1 MCWEA
6 LDRAGSAATLRA
18 KGRIWE
24 TLQDAHSSAS
34 CTRPAAA
41 AASFFANTA
50 LTTLPIDLQGAV
62 QHTESHTV
70 IIPTQDGLLKSV
82 SRPFWQLE
90 QDNQSPLVV
99 FGVGK
104 CTCPFLG
111 WGCSVAVHTPLS
123 KLLSCSGHAVLLH
136 EHLVLLLL
144 LLQHEVCKLLL
155 LLAVLFSCH
164 AACPRCIL
172 HSAVH
177 GLRLEPAS
185 SKNTCQAF
193 AIPVPDVWLQT
204 AFCTSVRKGRDRQ
217 AQSTSQAQF

>member
-1 MCWEA
+1 MHTQTALLILLVLPRSLWPLLSSCRSLLLRKLLWRHSMCWEA

-62 QHTESHTV
+62 QHTESHTL

-99 FGVGK
+99 FGVGR

-111 WGCSVAVHTPLS
+111 LDGA
-123 KLLSCSGHAVLLH
+123 A
-136 EHLVLLLL
+136 LLLFT
-144 LLQHEVCKLLL
+144 HHCP
-155 LLAVLFSCH
+155 SC
-164 AACPRCIL
+164 
-172 HSAVH
+172 
-177 GLRLEPAS
+177 
-185 SKNTCQAF
+185 
-193 AIPVPDVWLQT
+193 
-204 AFCTSVRKGRDRQ
+204 
-217 AQSTSQAQF
+217 